1 MLLKG
6 IMSHKIAQYLTSVN
20 TMSFWL
26 KALVCITGELRLK
39 YMAMCLA
46 VPVKIVS
53 LDGDE
58 AETEI
63 AGVRRRVSIAFTPE
77 AKVGDYVLL
86 HTGYAITVIDEA
98 EAEETL
104 KLLEEIASLSEVH

>member
-1 MLLKG
+1 
-6 IMSHKIAQYLTSVN
+6 
-20 TMSFWL
+20 
-26 KALVCITGELRLK
+26 
-39 YMAMCLA
+39 MCLA

-53 LDGDE
+53 MDGDE

-63 AGVRRRVSIAFTPE
+63 AGVRRRVSLVLTPE

-86 HTGYAITVIDEA
+86 HTGYAIGVVDEA

-104 KLLEEIASLSEVH
+104 KLLEEIASLSEVY

>member
-1 MLLKG
+1 
-6 IMSHKIAQYLTSVN
+6 
-20 TMSFWL
+20 
-26 KALVCITGELRLK
+26 
-39 YMAMCLA
+39 MCLA
-46 VPVKIVS
+46 VPVRIVS
-53 LDGDE
+53 IEGNE

-63 AGVRRRVSIAFTPE
+63 AGVRRRVSIALTPQ

-86 HTGYAITVIDEA
+86 HTGYAIGVIDEA